1 MKGSVNVRQS
11 AAACGQKSVQ
21 VRFWR
26 RHIQLLRLG
35 AAALVGGG
43 AFYYFKIYKVKAS
56 KPKKVVSE
64 DDEDDEPEIEDPND
78 DVKSES
84 DDE

>member
-1 MKGSVNVRQS
+1 MLRLLS
-11 AAACGQKSVQ
+11 AAELSTTS
-21 VRFWR
+21 R
-26 RHIQLLRLG
+26 
-35 AAALVGGG
+35 
-43 AFYYFKIYKVKAS
+43 YTKVKAS